1 MCCVEAD
8 RARQLKLDELSLQ
21 QKENLS
27 AVSQLMAQIQEL
39 RDKVTLNNAKEFH
52 DPETAS
58 GSGLSQVPSQPTR
71 IPSRVLTCP
80 WQESSTGGRCSFG
93 MWRRRPGRNEPAAD
107 RRTGGKSSLGKID
120 GNELCT
126 AQRNT
131 VRANCLL
138 DDPSGFGDRFTTA
151 HGHVM
156 ECMRD
161 LGERP
166 QHEDDFPDADITGQD
181 EPPVDSSSTSR
192 KTKRQNPAVKNI
204 WMWNP
209 KRQDE

>member
-1 MCCVEAD
+1 
-8 RARQLKLDELSLQ
+8 
-21 QKENLS
+21 
-27 AVSQLMAQIQEL
+27 
-39 RDKVTLNNAKEFH
+39 
-52 DPETAS
+52 
-58 GSGLSQVPSQPTR
+58 
-71 IPSRVLTCP
+71 
-80 WQESSTGGRCSFG
+80 
-93 MWRRRPGRNEPAAD
+93 MWIRRPGRNEPAAD

-131 VRANCLL
+131 
-138 DDPSGFGDRFTTA
+138 DRVTTA

-192 KTKRQNPAVKNI
+192 KTQRQNPAVKNI

-209 KRQDE
+209 KREDE